1 MILTLVF
8 AFVAGVIGGA
18 GTDELLRGRDPRS
31 SLVIVAGLL
40 GAAVGLIIRRAIGED
55 GVLVGALTAL
65 LGAVLLAFVV
75 RVRLSV
81 AIARAGT

>member
-31 SLVIVAGLL
+31 SLVIVAGLV
-40 GAAVGLIIRRAIGED
+40 GAAVGLIVRRAIGED
-55 GVLVGALTAL
+55 GVLVGTLTAL

>member
-8 AFVAGVIGGA
+8 ALVAGVIGGA

-31 SLVIVAGLL
+31 SLVIVAGLV
-40 GAAVGLIIRRAIGED
+40 GAAVGLIVRHAIGED
-55 GVLVGALTAL
+55 GVLVGTLTAL
-65 LGAVLLAFVV
+65 VGGVLLAFVV